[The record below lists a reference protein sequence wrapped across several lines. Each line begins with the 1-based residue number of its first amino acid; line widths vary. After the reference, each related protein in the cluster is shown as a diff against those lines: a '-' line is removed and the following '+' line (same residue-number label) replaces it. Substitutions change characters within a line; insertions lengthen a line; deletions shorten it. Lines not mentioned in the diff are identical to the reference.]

1 MRQVRVY
8 SADPLA
14 AHSELEL
21 GRAASAHVLR
31 VLRLRAGDALTLF
44 DGRGGEYPAR
54 LAHTGR
60 ATAVVELGAHVPVER
75 ESPLA
80 ITLLQSL
87 VRGEKMDFI
96 VQKGTELGVT
106 RIVPVAVG
114 RSVARVA
121 EEREDRKLE
130 HWRAVAASACE
141 QCGRNRLPQID
152 APVDL
157 PAALA
162 LSAPLE
168 MRVLLSPEAPD
179 TLSGV
184 VRAHGTGGTG
194 TPCRSIAL
202 LIGPEGGLEGG
213 ETAAAARLGFR
224 AARFGPRVLR
234 TETAAVAAITALQVM
249 AGDLQGT

>member
-14 AHSELEL
+14 AHSEQEL

-54 LAHTGR
+54 LVRTGR
-60 ATAVVELGAHVPVER
+60 AAAVVEVGAHLPLER

-87 VRGEKMDFI
+87 ARGEKMDFI
-96 VQKGTELGVT
+96 VQKGTELGVA

-114 RSVARVA
+114 RSVMRVPDGRA
-121 EEREDRKLE
+121 DRKLE

-157 PAALA
+157 PSALA
-162 LSAPLE
+162 LATSSE

-179 TLSGV
+179 TLSSV

-194 TPCRSIAL
+194 TPCPSIAL
-202 LIGPEGGLEGG
+202 LIGPEGGLEDG
-213 ETAAAARLGFR
+213 EAVAAARHGFL

-234 TETAAVAAITALQVM
+234 TETAALAAITALQVM